1 MTDVVVVGAGLA
13 GLAAARDLA
22 RGGADVLVLEAR
34 DRVGGRVEQVSVD
47 GARPVQLGGEMI
59 GQAHT
64 AYLELVEELG
74 LTLDSTYTSVA
85 GATTYDLTD
94 GVRRSEEG
102 FPFDTAEQR
111 GDYER
116 VERLFGELVATVD
129 PDDPWSHTDAVRL
142 DGMSWAGWLRS
153 VDALPSTLRA
163 VEAGALALAAGSS
176 ERTSFL
182 SELRKAAAV
191 GDQGFYSYDLWECY
205 QVAEGS
211 AEVALR
217 MGAELGERVRYG
229 AVATSISV
237 STSGCR
243 VRLASGEEVRGE
255 AVVCA
260 LPVSVLRD
268 VAVDGVSAERLASIR
283 AQRQAQAAKLVTVY
297 DRSVWADLGANG
309 LSEGELLLASTWPQ
323 RVGVLSG
330 LVPPERVAWLDAT
343 AAEHRLDALHAELGR
358 MYGPDAA
365 RPVHSFLRMWATDP
379 FTRGYTTHWWPGD
392 VLRVGP
398 LHGTHEP
405 PFYVCGSD
413 QWVAGYMEGAVRTGR
428 AAAAAALRSEAWAP
442 A

>member
-1 MTDVVVVGAGLA
+1 M
-13 GLAAARDLA
+13 
-22 RGGADVLVLEAR
+22 LVLEAR

-64 AYLELVEELG
+64 AYLGLVEELG

-111 GDYER
+111 ADYER

-129 PDDPWSHTDAVRL
+129 PDDPWSHPDAARL

-176 ERTSFL
+176 ERTSLL

-191 GDQGFYSYDLWECY
+191 GDEGFYSYDLWECF

-229 AVATSISV
+229 AVATAISV
-237 STSGCR
+237 STGGCR
-243 VRLASGEEVRGE
+243 VDARLRRGGARRGRRLRAAGQRPPRRRDRRSLGGAPRLHPRAAPGAGGE
-255 AVVCA
+255 
-260 LPVSVLRD
+260 
-268 VAVDGVSAERLASIR
+268 
-283 AQRQAQAAKLVTVY
+283 
-297 DRSVWADLGANG
+297 DR
-309 LSEGELLLASTWPQ
+309 
-323 RVGVLSG
+323 
-330 LVPPERVAWLDAT
+330 
-343 AAEHRLDALHAELGR
+343 HRLRPLGVGRPRRQRALR
-358 MYGPDAA
+358 
-365 RPVHSFLRMWATDP
+365 
-379 FTRGYTTHWWPGD
+379 
-392 VLRVGP
+392 
-398 LHGTHEP
+398 
-405 PFYVCGSD
+405 
-413 QWVAGYMEGAVRTGR
+413 GR
-428 AAAAAALRSEAWAP
+428 AAPRLDVAAA
-442 A
+442 